1 MKGDHEIAELV
12 NDATNRPLE
21 ALSRIRLP
29 NMGKPQSG
37 QSGAKPAN
45 QVEVEFSK
53 GAKYQ
58 KLYTQYSQGVE
69 ASSPVGKTLAVA
81 QNAARD
87 GQSVEVITNILRNDP
102 KSLQFGDKSDQF
114 IQTVSKAA
122 VRKNQA
128 ESASGQLAQH
138 RQKTPTL
145 ER

>member
-1 MKGDHEIAELV
+1 MKGEREYAELI

-21 ALSRIRLP
+21 ALSRMRLP
-29 NMGKPQSG
+29 HFGTDRFAQS
-37 QSGAKPAN
+37 QAKPAN
-45 QVEVEFSK
+45 HVEVEFSK

-58 KLYTQYSQGVE
+58 KLYNQYSQGVE
-69 ASSPVGKTLAVA
+69 VSSPVGKTLAVA

-87 GQSVEVITNILRNDP
+87 GQSIEVIMNILRNDP
-102 KSLQFGDKSDQF
+102 KAIQFGDKSDQF
-114 IQTVSKAA
+114 IQTVSSAA

-128 ESASGQLAQH
+128 ESVNGQLAQH

>member
-1 MKGDHEIAELV
+1 MKGDREYAELV

-21 ALSRIRLP
+21 ALSRMRLP
-29 NMGKPQSG
+29 NFGNGRSG

-58 KLYTQYSQGVE
+58 KLYTQYSQGIE
-69 ASSPVGKTLAVA
+69 ADSPVNKTLAIA

-102 KSLQFGDKSDQF
+102 KALQFGDKSDQF
-114 IQTVSKAA
+114 IQTVSEAA
-122 VRKNQA
+122 IRKNQA

>member
-21 ALSRIRLP
+21 ALSRVRLP
-29 NMGKPQSG
+29 HRRIPQSG
-37 QSGAKPAN
+37 ESGAKQALH
-45 QVEVEFSK
+45 VEVELSK

-58 KLYTQYSQGVE
+58 KLYTQYSQGVG